1 MGMPNDTEPL
11 LAEPLTVAIS
21 GDRTETVVTIDGEFD
36 ISGTGWFGACIGTAL
51 ETHPGTMTI
60 DAHGLTFMDS
70 SGLQA
75 LLCARAAAAKAGVA
89 FRISEPAA
97 VLRHLAERTGLQGLL
112 LGG

>member
-1 MGMPNDTEPL
+1 MPNDTEPL

-21 GDRTETVVTIDGEFD
+21 GNRTETIVTIDGEFD
-36 ISGTGWFGACIGTAL
+36 AGGTGWFGACIGTAL

-75 LLCARAAAAKAGVA
+75 LLCARAAAAEAGVA
-89 FRISEPAA
+89 FRISEPSA
-97 VLRHLAERTGLQGLL
+97 VFRHLAERTGLQGLL